1 MVSPFMREDLETLI
15 DRYGLEEVLQHIKD
29 YTTMFPQLL
38 KGKMRVVEVENKDN
52 PRFELDF
59 VQIKGDRVKVKMV
72 GADEHYVLTDD
83 SRITTW
89 QSAAEKARVE
99 ALQ

>member
-1 MVSPFMREDLETLI
+1 MVSPFLKEDLETLI
-15 DRYGLEEVLQHIKD
+15 DRYGLEDVLEHIKD
-29 YTTMFPQLL
+29 YTTMYPQLL
-38 KGKMRVVEVENKDN
+38 EGKMRVVQVQNKDN
-52 PRFELDF
+52 PRFEVDF

-72 GADEHYVLTDD
+72 GRDEHYVLDGD